1 VLGED
6 DSVTRESGDMPR
18 LSSADRALVDRLLAG
33 DQEAFSTLV
42 KQYHQQMLRVVSAFV
57 SSQAV
62 AEEVVQETWL
72 AILKGL
78 PTFQGRSSLK
88 TWMFTIL
95 TNRAKTRG
103 VREGR
108 TVPFSALGD
117 GSDDPAVESDRFDA
131 KGHWMQPPTAAP
143 DELFERQEA
152 MVHVQQAVDDLP
164 ANQRAV
170 VTLRDVQGWSSEEV
184 CNLLGI
190 SETNQRVLL
199 HRGRS
204 KVRKILEKTLKDGE

>member
-1 VLGED
+1 
-6 DSVTRESGDMPR
+6 MPR
-18 LSSADRALVDRLLAG
+18 LSPADRELVERLTAG
-33 DQEAFSTLV
+33 DQRAFSALV
-42 KQYHQQMLRVVSAFV
+42 KKYHQQMLRVVSAFV
-57 SSQAV
+57 PSRAV

-78 PTFQGRSSLK
+78 PTFEGRSSLK

-108 TVPFSALGD
+108 TVPFSSLGD
-117 GSDDPAVESDRFDA
+117 GDDDPAVEPERFDDR
-131 KGHWMQPPTAAP
+131 GHWTRPPTASP
-143 DELFERQEA
+143 EDLLERREA
-152 MVHVQQAVDDLP
+152 LTALQAAVDDLP
-164 ANQRAV
+164 PNQRAV

-184 CNLLGI
+184 CNLLDI

-204 KVRKILEKTLKDGE
+204 RVRRVLETVLKDDA